1 MEKTELELIKERI
14 QAKKE
19 QLAKQELSV
28 PEEKE
33 LVVEII
39 NERMED
45 SLKEMPPGMDVIKPD
60 AEMKVP
66 FPSQIVSQT
75 DEDDKSSDSVIEEA
89 NIKLSELVGIA
100 MEESIPE
107 AVTMALKSG
116 NAFLID
122 KLRDSL
128 VDKYYQEL
136 KNKKLI

>member
-1 MEKTELELIKERI
+1 MEKTELDLIKERI
-14 QAKKE
+14 QFKKE
-19 QLAKQELSV
+19 QLTQQGLSV

-33 LVVEII
+33 LVAETI

-75 DEDDKSSDSVIEEA
+75 DEDDESSDSIIEEA

-100 MEESIPE
+100 MEESIPK
-107 AVTMALKSG
+107 AVAMALKSG

-128 VDKYYQEL
+128 ADKYYQEL

>member
-1 MEKTELELIKERI
+1 MEKTELELINERI

-19 QLAKQELSV
+19 QLFKQELSV

-33 LVVEII
+33 LVVETI

-60 AEMKVP
+60 VEMKVP
-66 FPSQIVSQT
+66 FPAQIVSQNN
-75 DEDDKSSDSVIEEA
+75 EDSESSDSVIEEA
-89 NIKLSELVGIA
+89 NIKLSELVSIA
-100 MEESIPE
+100 MEESISR

-128 VDKYYQEL
+128 ADKYYQEL
-136 KNKKLI
+136 KNKRLI